1 MVNPLEQFVPV
12 EERPD
17 GVYVKAGKADKDLL
31 RIGIINSAIE
41 NSYVMNFDI
50 SKFQDVIT
58 RGRGVFERIGPLFEF
73 YNPDVEKF
81 LQVTITAQKAFLKI
95 NSGYLSMGKKPSEK
109 VIVYFLKRKGV
120 VHGLKSDQIKEIVN
134 ENRYDESYEIAE
146 ATPPIDGQ
154 DAKIE
159 FKIPLD
165 SSKQPQLRSDGSVD
179 YRDIKSFTSV
189 AKGEIIAVKCPPTAG
204 KPGFSLNGEQI
215 PAKPGLDHQFPN
227 GKNTEISPDGK
238 QLSASKAGIICKE
251 GLHIHVIEIL
261 NINGDIDFNV
271 GNVKFSGDVL
281 IAGDIH
287 PGFTVE
293 ADGNVHIKGD
303 VESAKVISRNG
314 KVIVEKGILGKGD
327 TLINGKLGIT
337 VSFAQEA
344 MLVTEG
350 TISFEK
356 FLLHCDCVCQT
367 MEGHGPDSSIMGG
380 EVKAEKS
387 VTVKNIGTEKGAQTK
402 VVLFDKQKAAI
413 EEKIKELGILEKKL
427 RTELE
432 PIEKQL
438 QTKAALLRKA
448 DEITARHREEVK
460 KWVDAYNL
468 LNQKVKYVVQ
478 KTEELKNGLKGPKMY
493 TGFVHVQSTIYA
505 GTELDLYEIKHCIT
519 ERLTNKRFRI
529 LNSGIQSEG

>member
-17 GVYVKAGKADKDLL
+17 GVYVKAGKADKDML
-31 RIGIINSAIE
+31 RMDIINSAIE
-41 NSYVMNFDI
+41 NSYVMNFD
-50 SKFQDVIT
+50 SGKFQDVIT

-73 YNPDVEKF
+73 YNPDVEKY
-81 LQVTITAQKAFLKI
+81 LQVTVTAQKAFLKV
-95 NSGYLSMGKKPSEK
+95 NSGYLSTGKKPSEK
-109 VIVYFLKRKGV
+109 VLVYYLKRKGV
-120 VHGLKSDQIKEIVN
+120 VHGLKSDQIKEIIN
-134 ENRYDESYEIAE
+134 ENKWDGSFEIAE
-146 ATPPIDGQ
+146 VTSPVDGQ

-165 SSKQPQLRSDGSVD
+165 SSKQPQIRSDGSVD

-189 AKGEIIAVKCPPTAG
+189 AKGEVIAIKYPPTAG

-215 PAKPGLDHQFPN
+215 PAKPGKDHQFPN
-227 GKNTEISPDGK
+227 GKNTELSADGK
-238 QLSASKAGIICKE
+238 QLLASKTGIICKE
-251 GLHIHVIEIL
+251 DSHIHVIEIL

-303 VESAKVISRNG
+303 VESARVISRKG
-314 KVIVEKGILGKGD
+314 KIIVENGILGKGD
-327 TLINGKLGIT
+327 TLINAKLGIT
-337 VSFAQEA
+337 VCFAQEA
-344 MLVTEG
+344 TLVTEG
-350 TISFEK
+350 MITFEK
-356 FLLHCDCVCQT
+356 FLLHCNCVCET
-367 MEGHGPDSSIMGG
+367 MGGHGPDSSIMGG

-387 VTVKNIGTEKGAQTK
+387 ITVKNIGTEKGAQTK
-402 VVLFDKQKAAI
+402 AILFDKQKAAI

-438 QTKAALLRKA
+438 QTKAALLRRA

-460 KWVDAYNL
+460 KWVDAYNQIS
-468 LNQKVKYVVQ
+468 QKVKYVVQ
-478 KTEELKNGLKGPKMY
+478 KIEELKNELKGPKTY
-493 TGFVHVQSTIYA
+493 TGFVHVQGIIYA
-505 GTELDLYEIKHCIT
+505 GTELDLYDIKYSVT
-519 ERLTNKRFRI
+519 EKLTNKRFRI